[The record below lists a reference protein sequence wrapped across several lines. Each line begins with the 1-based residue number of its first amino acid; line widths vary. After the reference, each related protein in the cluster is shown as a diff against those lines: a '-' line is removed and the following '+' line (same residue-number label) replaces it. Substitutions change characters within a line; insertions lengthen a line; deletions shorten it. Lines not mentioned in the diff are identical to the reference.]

1 MLDVRSATIADAYV
15 INEVAL
21 SLGYES
27 VGLDI
32 AEQRLARLLNSSLDN
47 VYVAQLG
54 NQVVGWLH
62 CFYANRLASDSF
74 YEIAGL
80 VVSTSARRQGVGQA
94 LVEFAMLQQPGVW
107 RVRCN
112 EQRFQAHEFY
122 QSLGFEKVKQQCVF
136 TKKAY
141 QLSE

>member
-1 MLDVRSATIADAYV
+1 MLDVRSATIADAYI
-15 INEVAL
+15 INEMAL
-21 SLGYES
+21 SLAYEPVS
-27 VGLDI
+27 LDI
-32 AEQRLARLLNSSLDN
+32 AEQRLDRLLNSSLDS
-47 VYVAQLG
+47 VYVAQLD

-80 VVSTSARRQGVGQA
+80 VVSARARRQGAGRA

-122 QSLGFEKVKQQCVF
+122 QNLDFEKVKQQCVF
-136 TKKAY
+136 TKHS
-141 QLSE
+141 LSTK